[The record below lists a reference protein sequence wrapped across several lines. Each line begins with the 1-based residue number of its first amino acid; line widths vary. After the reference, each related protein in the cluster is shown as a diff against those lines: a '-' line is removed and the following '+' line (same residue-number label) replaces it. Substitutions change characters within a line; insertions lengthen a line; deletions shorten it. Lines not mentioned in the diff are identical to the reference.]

1 MFFCFFFFTLLANQ
15 RWPWV
20 GGHFQTGRGTRP
32 SLVRPVRGLVLVRA
46 GGGERG
52 AAVSAESGAVFPA
65 VGFRVPERRRLS
77 ALGRLQSGWLPA
89 GSALGSVPRVGCGC
103 CPMGWGSGVC
113 AGGGG
118 AGGAAA
124 GSGEARG

>member
-1 MFFCFFFFTLLANQ
+1 MFFCFFVFTLLANQ

-32 SLVRPVRGLVLVRA
+32 SLVRPVRGLVPVRA

-52 AAVSAESGAVFPA
+52 AAVSAESGEVFPA
-65 VGFRVPERRRLS
+65 VGFRVPERLRLW
-77 ALGRLQSGWLPA
+77 ALGRLQPGWLPA

-103 CPMGWGSGVC
+103 CPVG
-113 AGGGG
+113 
-118 AGGAAA
+118 
-124 GSGEARG
+124 